1 MKLRTRLAAM
11 VLTILLTAQ
20 LPVSVFANSAAATAQ
35 TQGQIV
41 VTDENGQEQILTAE
55 QLQSGENLPENIVIN
70 NETTQT
76 QETETAAPA
85 SDSAPAASSTSTPA
99 ASESAPAADSTSTPA
114 ASESAPAADSTSTPA
129 ASESAPA
136 ASSASAPAASES
148 TPTASSEE
156 RVDLDLP
163 LVQNTDDKTQRVDL
177 DLPLVQATD
186 TTGNRVEE
194 TVSVNQAA
202 SSDSSVPSDEE
213 EEKEEVL
220 PYIYWNPGEGYDVD
234 PSYLE
239 THKAESDSTS
249 SSTSESVSESESTSE
264 SASASQSAS
273 ASDAASQSVPVSGG
287 TSESVPASGST
298 SDSVPASGGTSES
311 VPASGSTSESVPASG
326 STSESVPASG
336 STSESVPVSG
346 GTSESVPASGSTSE
360 SVPASGSTSESV
372 PASGSTSVSTSA
384 PSSTPESVPASSSAA
399 VSTPAPSST
408 PEAAQV
414 PGTDAAAEPAPQPV
428 HEAAPEAGLVEQAG
442 QVLDNLSPVQTA
454 HAADTLEPEQEKGF
468 FAGVLEWLSWLFSPI
483 TRFFKDL
490 AAFALSS
497 NYVPAGD
504 DANTGRSPLAPVKS
518 FDAAM
523 QRARELSAELGI
535 TMDQVTIYMMNPLEI
550 KTGQQVDINTNM
562 AILKAWEGRNYD
574 SDMLFYLTGG
584 TLSVNNTVM
593 TPRAIDPANMQDAAK
608 TLVWLYGGTMVLE
621 SNVSAYGGFVLDF
634 YQQESARVWNTAA
647 SLAAQKYETPVIRLG
662 ESFAPVGMGYAIQFK
677 ESDREID
684 QLELV
689 QAPYADEAK
698 MQEYAKSFTVTGE
711 TASEWEYEVMA
722 QQQAQ
727 AQQAPARARTMAR
740 MARMAVQDGGKT
752 SASASLYAVRASGVV
767 VYWNPGGQLTINGST
782 YPAGSDVDRTGLAPS
797 APLKT
802 LTMAIEMA
810 KKNNTTRIVCMRT
823 LEINKSTANTVIL
836 EKYLP

>member
-20 LPVSVFANSAAATAQ
+20 LPVSVFANSAASTAQ

-298 SDSVPASGGTSES
+298 SDSVPA
-311 VPASGSTSESVPASG
+311 
-326 STSESVPASG
+326 
-336 STSESVPVSG
+336 SG

-698 MQEYAKSFTVTGE
+698 MQEYAKSFTVTGD
-711 TASEWEYEVMA
+711 T
-722 QQQAQ
+722 
-727 AQQAPARARTMAR
+727 
-740 MARMAVQDGGKT
+740 GKF
-752 SASASLYAVRASGVV
+752 
-767 VYWNPGGQLTINGST
+767 
-782 YPAGSDVDRTGLAPS
+782 
-797 APLKT
+797 
-802 LTMAIEMA
+802 
-810 KKNNTTRIVCMRT
+810 KKNIISKWRSSRRKRSKRLPELEQWQEWQEWRCKTAGKPRRLLRCTQFVLPAWWFIGTRAD
-823 LEINKSTANTVIL
+823 S
-836 EKYLP
+836 